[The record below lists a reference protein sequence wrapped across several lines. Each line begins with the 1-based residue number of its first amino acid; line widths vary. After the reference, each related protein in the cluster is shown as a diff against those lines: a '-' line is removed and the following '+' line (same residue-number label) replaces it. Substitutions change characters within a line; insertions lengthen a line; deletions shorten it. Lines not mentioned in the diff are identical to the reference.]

1 MSNCEHIPVLIKHI
15 TAEHDRFGRI
25 HSVVEISPIIRNET
39 KISKIHLTELDDLLY
54 TKYKVDEVIELPFI
68 GNIPRF
74 NSSNNHFRDYCYCC
88 NKFLINKYG
97 GLYCPNENC
106 SKTIVARLIYAAR
119 KPLLDLPICKET
131 LEDIVLSSDFVNDL
145 PSLLCVDINQLDEL
159 FDRTESE
166 LIVSALQLRMDRL
179 FGRGCSQEEQLL
191 VQSKFLDALS
201 ITGLYN
207 KDRMK
212 IHKELQ
218 DRTWCWENLTEVLTD
233 TGFLVKCGIVAQ
245 DARVIT
251 KHALNRIVELDTLAR
266 GF

>member
-1 MSNCEHIPVLIKHI
+1 
-15 TAEHDRFGRI
+15 
-25 HSVVEISPIIRNET
+25 
-39 KISKIHLTELDDLLY
+39 
-54 TKYKVDEVIELPFI
+54 
-68 GNIPRF
+68 
-74 NSSNNHFRDYCYCC
+74 
-88 NKFLINKYG
+88 
-97 GLYCPNENC
+97 
-106 SKTIVARLIYAAR
+106 
-119 KPLLDLPICKET
+119 
-131 LEDIVLSSDFVNDL
+131 
-145 PSLLCVDINQLDEL
+145 
-159 FDRTESE
+159 
-166 LIVSALQLRMDRL
+166 MDRL